1 LLQKEIC
8 HPSRLQKSNPRHH
21 IRMKTN
27 PSVSSS
33 RRKSRKAHFNAPSH
47 LRRRIMSA
55 PLSRDLKAKYNVR
68 SMPIRKD
75 DEVTIAAGT
84 YKGREGKVISCYRK
98 KYVIHVEKLTREKA
112 NGATVNIGVH
122 PSKVVITKLKLD
134 KDRKDIL
141 SRRDRT
147 KHTEKGKISQA
158 QANSAS
164 PMQTVE

>member
-1 LLQKEIC
+1 
-8 HPSRLQKSNPRHH
+8 
-21 IRMKTN
+21 
-27 PSVSSS
+27 
-33 RRKSRKAHFNAPSH
+33 
-47 LRRRIMSA
+47 
-55 PLSRDLKAKYNVR
+55 
-68 SMPIRKD
+68 MPIRKD